1 MRSLAVLESA
11 PLYTKWESGDFQAPT
26 DDQMVGELKALING
40 ITFDCTFETLQMTN
54 VFTLKGSLPARRQT
68 FLESIDRYQAMEPIE
83 RAHFLFNRY
92 FHGGYLDFIRSWGRA
107 DSSLKGKIREA
118 EKSLEGETPDAL
130 EKVERAVFPIKSK
143 GIP

>member
-1 MRSLAVLESA
+1 
-11 PLYTKWESGDFQAPT
+11 
-26 DDQMVGELKALING
+26 MVGELKALIDG

-68 FLESIDRYQAMEPIE
+68 FLESIGRYPAMKPIE

-92 FHGGYLDFIRSWGRA
+92 FHGGYLDFIQSWGRD

-118 EKSLEGETPDAL
+118 EKSLEGEATDAL
-130 EKVERAVFPIKSK
+130 EKVGRAAFAIKSK